1 MMHDFSKPQPH
12 VASKEELARKRKLPV
27 YMLIIVGLFLLALL
41 IFMVADHSN
50 KPTAQVIM
58 SQLHSVLLN
67 A

>member
-12 VASKEELARKRKLPV
+12 VASTQEIARKRKLPDNKNKKEE
-27 YMLIIVGLFLLALL
+27 LILLALL